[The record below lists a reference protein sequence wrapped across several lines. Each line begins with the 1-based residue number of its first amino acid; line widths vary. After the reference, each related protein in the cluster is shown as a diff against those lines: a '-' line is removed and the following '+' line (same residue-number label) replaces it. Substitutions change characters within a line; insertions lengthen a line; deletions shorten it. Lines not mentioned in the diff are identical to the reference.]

1 MYIMY
6 AFFLHKVGPPI
17 KLLAWEKP
25 LLLGFGAMGTSV
37 YVGVLQ
43 DGREV
48 AVKRVLIQA
57 GEYLAE
63 NEKDILSSSI
73 ECPHI
78 VSYLHFMKDN
88 LFIYLIL
95 DLCEETLKNLVN
107 SQTVEFIRN
116 HGRRIIREILTGLA
130 FLHSR
135 AIVHRDLKPSNVLV
149 DVEGHMKLADFGI
162 SRVLN
167 EDETTFLTDPKGT
180 HGWIAAEV
188 IEAMNRGEKC
198 RFKTKSD
205 VQVTGMIA
213 FFVLTKGEHPF
224 GDGSARMTNIAK
236 GNPIAL
242 KKLEDRTARTFV
254 SSLINH
260 KVNNR
265 PYAHE
270 ALGHS
275 FMNEIEPYEGLPK
288 PIIVEM

>member
-63 NEKDILSSSI
+63 NEKDILCSSI
-73 ECPHI
+73 ECPHV

-88 LFIYLIL
+88 VFIYLIL

-107 SQTVEFIRN
+107 SQTVEFLRN
-116 HGRRIIREILTGLA
+116 HGRRIIKEILTGLA

-188 IEAMNRGEKC
+188 IEAMNHGEKC
-198 RFKTKSD
+198 RYKKKSD
-205 VQVTGMIA
+205 VQVAGMIA

-224 GDGSARMTNIAK
+224 GDGSARMNNIAK
-236 GNPIAL
+236 GNPTAL

-260 KVNNR
+260 RVNNR

-275 FMNEIEPYEGLPK
+275 FISEIKPYEGLPK